1 MLIEGIDEVYRLA
14 SVELRC
20 GNHLAAYSAGLPDL
34 VGWISCHP
42 LRPSSRGGDVYCLK
56 RLMPLPGSSY
66 PWGDRRREAR

>member
-1 MLIEGIDEVYRLA
+1 MLIEGTDEVYRLA

-34 VGWISCHP
+34 VGWVSCHL
-42 LRPSSRGGDVYCLK
+42 LRPSSRGGDVYYLK